1 MAAEYIQE
9 TKHAIGNMFTPSPHP
24 ASMGCRTWMLWPAR
38 PDTWKENA
46 GPAQV
51 AFAAVAKAIA
61 QFEAVVVGV

>member
-1 MAAEYIQE
+1 MKLEAVFSSLRHPIFYL
-9 TKHAIGNMFTPSPHP
+9 TPPP
-24 ASMGCRTWMLWPAR
+24 ASWGCRTWMLWPAR

-46 GPAQV
+46 GPAQI